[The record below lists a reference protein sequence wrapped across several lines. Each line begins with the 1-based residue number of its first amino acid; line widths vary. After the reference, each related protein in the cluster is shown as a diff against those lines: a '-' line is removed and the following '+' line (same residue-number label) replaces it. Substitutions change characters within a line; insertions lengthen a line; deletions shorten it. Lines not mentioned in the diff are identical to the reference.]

1 MYCKTLNTQLYFFI
15 GISSALA
22 ADSND
27 THHDSGHASPGHG
40 APTHV
45 VGLFLGAT
53 DDDEGDNA
61 HHHDQTDFT
70 IGGEYEY
77 RFSEHFGVGFAVEHS
92 PEAHEGDGV
101 TVALGALHYPPFNR
115 HETFG
120 GLRLSIGAGAEFV
133 HDHDEEPLYR
143 LGAAYDFEIT
153 DSLALAPTVNVD
165 FVKNREIL
173 VFGLVL
179 STHF

>member
-1 MYCKTLNTQLYFFI
+1 MRFLSLISVFFI
-15 GISSALA
+15 GISYAFA
-22 ADSND
+22 AEND
-27 THHDSGHASPGHG
+27 ETHHEPTGHA

-77 RFSEHFGVGFAVEHS
+77 RFSKHFGFGVVVEHT
-92 PEAHEGDGV
+92 PEAHESDGV
-101 TVALGALHYPPFNR
+101 TVALGALHYHPFNR
-115 HETFG
+115 HDTFG

-133 HDHDEEPLYR
+133 HDFGEEPLYR
-143 LGAAYDFEIT
+143 LGASYDFEIT
-153 DSLALAPTVNVD
+153 DKFAIAPTVNLD
-165 FVKNREIL
+165 FVQNREIL

-179 STHF
+179 STHL